1 MAEPKNKKERNRRLW
16 FASIVVLLIIEVRAT
31 ATAGAGIVFGGFN
44 GFYEAIKW

>member
-16 FASIVVLLIIEVRAT
+16 FASVVVLLIEVRAT